1 MTQFLQQR
9 FAEMVVDQTIWA
21 PVAYV
26 IFLVLVV
33 VLVSVHRR
41 GHPGRSRLPQRR
53 RSVNYKF
60 EHAGFRWHATV
71 NTEGGAVLEVF
82 LSTAKTGELLEHL
95 SKDMSVAASLA
106 LQYGCPLDVLR
117 AALARDT
124 GGEPLTP
131 LARALDLAGAKEGRP

>member
-1 MTQFLQQR
+1 MR
-9 FAEMVVDQTIWA
+9 EPASIMVT
-21 PVAYV
+21 
-26 IFLVLVV
+26 
-33 VLVSVHRR
+33 
-41 GHPGRSRLPQRR
+41 RLPNRR
-53 RSVNYKF
+53 HGFTFKF
-60 EHAGFRWHATV
+60 THSTFKWHATV
-71 NTEGGAVLEVF
+71 NTDGRGQIKEVF

-131 LARALDLAGAKEGRP
+131 LAMALDIAAGNPPVRRDT